1 VALGFFRARP
11 CSVVASNGRAKLL
24 LRLVLHLLNLDR
36 PVPMDSKTHSIPLAL
51 KAFSVASGLLV
62 LASAVLAQDAVR
74 PSLAGEAAAEARR
87 QSIEQIPYNLLLGP
101 VRFRFSITT
110 GVEYNDNINLA
121 ERNKQDDI
129 IFRPQFN
136 INAIW
141 PVTQL
146 NTLRLDLGM
155 GYSFYVN
162 HPENDTNGVLIS
174 PGSQLAFD
182 IFVQDF
188 RINIHDRFS
197 LQQDPTDEIQL
208 SNVVDY
214 GRFENTFGVSVLWDL
229 NKAVLTFGYDHYT
242 YISTTDT
249 FSYLDRNAE
258 ILSFSAYFALTS
270 STGAGLETSAVYSY
284 YNESVLNDAISY
296 SVGPFVETQLTNYL
310 KLRASV
316 GYQMIDSDNNGLV
329 SDPNNGSDYY
339 AYLLLSHRVNSALTH
354 SISAGHES
362 QLGVN
367 SNFVVVTYVRHTA
380 TWNIINNVLLA
391 TELFYED
398 GDDSGGITSEHIQ
411 RYGGAATL
419 GYQLTPHVTLGLR
432 YQYTQKQSD
441 QPGRDYKQ
449 NRVAFDATYSF

>member
-1 VALGFFRARP
+1 
-11 CSVVASNGRAKLL
+11 
-24 LRLVLHLLNLDR
+24 
-36 PVPMDSKTHSIPLAL
+36 MDSKIHSIPLVQKTFCVL
-51 KAFSVASGLLV
+51 FLLLV
-62 LASAVLAQDAVR
+62 LGSVLRAQDAVR

-110 GVEYNDNINLA
+110 GIEYNDNINLA
-121 ERNKQDDI
+121 QFNKQDDI

-136 INAIW
+136 VNAIW

-162 HPENDTNGVLIS
+162 HPENDTNGVIIS

-182 IFVQDF
+182 IFVGDF
-188 RINIHDRFS
+188 RINLHDRFS
-197 LQQDPTDEIQL
+197 IQQDPTDEIQL
-208 SNVVDY
+208 SNVADY

-229 NKAVLTFGYDHYT
+229 NKAVLTLGYDHYT

-258 ILSFSAYFALTS
+258 ILNFSAYFALTS
-270 STGAGLETSAVYSY
+270 STGAGIETSAVYSY
-284 YNESVLNDAISY
+284 YDQSVLNNAFTFSI
-296 SVGPFVETQLTNYL
+296 GPFVETQLTNYL

-316 GYQMIDSDNNGLV
+316 GYQLIDSDDNGTV
-329 SDPNNGSDYY
+329 DDPNSGNDYY
-339 AYLLLSHRVNSALTH
+339 AYLLLSHRVNAA
-354 SISAGHES
+354 ISQTLAVGHES

-367 SNFVVVTYVRHTA
+367 SNFVVVSYVRHTA
-380 TWNIINNVLLA
+380 TWNIINGVLLA

-398 GDDSGGITSEHIQ
+398 GDDSGGVFSEHIQ

-441 QPGRDYKQ
+441 QFGRDYKQ
-449 NRVAFDATYSF
+449 NRVAIDATYSF